1 MRSGVDE
8 LLEFGFMSVWLAKW
22 STIMVCQV
30 CLGSGELSGLLGI

>member
-22 STIMVCQV
+22 STIMAWVLVNYQV
-30 CLGSGELSGLLGI
+30 FLASKFG